1 MTDVLPFTSEFSAS
15 ECLVTFTNLQTLP
28 SAVLIISGLLSVVS
42 YGVFTSDAGV
52 SITDLSTLTPVSVVP
67 DNGRPALST

>member
-1 MTDVLPFTSEFSAS
+1 M
-15 ECLVTFTNLQTLP
+15 
-28 SAVLIISGLLSVVS
+28 SVVS